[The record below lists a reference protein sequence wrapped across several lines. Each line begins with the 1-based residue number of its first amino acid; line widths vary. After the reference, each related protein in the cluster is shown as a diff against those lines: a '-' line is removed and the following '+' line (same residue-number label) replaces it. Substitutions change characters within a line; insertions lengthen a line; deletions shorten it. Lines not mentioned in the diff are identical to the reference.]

1 MMMSPLFSR
10 STVGDRHKTVDRQ
23 LTRMRDLTVVKAD
36 GVWHR
41 TDILGC
47 SYVDVAPVDEERTV
61 ARDALADLERCQT
74 CTW

>member
-1 MMMSPLFSR
+1 
-10 STVGDRHKTVDRQ
+10 
-23 LTRMRDLTVVKAD
+23 MRDLTVVKAD